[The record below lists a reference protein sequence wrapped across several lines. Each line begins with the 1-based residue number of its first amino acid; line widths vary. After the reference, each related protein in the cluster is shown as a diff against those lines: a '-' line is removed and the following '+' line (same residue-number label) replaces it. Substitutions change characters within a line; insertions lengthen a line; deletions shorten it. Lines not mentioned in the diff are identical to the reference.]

1 MKSVPARSDVPAE
14 STWDH
19 ESVFPS
25 FDAWREEYQA
35 VISLIGDIDAFKGSL
50 VR

>member
-1 MKSVPARSDVPAE
+1 MTALRAQPCLLD

-19 ESVFPS
+19 ESVFAS

-35 VISLIGDIDAFKGSL
+35 AVSLIGDIDAFKGSL
-50 VR
+50 A